1 MRVQEEA
8 QDFTINMSN
17 QRYWTKPI
25 QRYIDE
31 LVEEGETHRG
41 LHFNMRWMGSMVAD
55 VYRLLISGGIFL
67 YPWDSSVPGR
77 PGKLRLLYEVN
88 PISFVIEQAGGVS
101 TTGIARTMEIDA
113 REPAPTVSGDHGLE
127 EGGGARHR
135 LPPGGGR
142 PAGGGRR
149 RRGRR
154 KQARQRRRTAMQLKI
169 MGLILA
175 GGKGTRLHPLTRERA
190 KPAVPF
196 GGKYRI
202 VDFVLSNFIN
212 SGIYSIYVL
221 VQFRSQSLLQ
231 HLHDG
236 WQFGGMLN
244 EQFIIPVP
252 AQMRTPGES
261 WYRGT
266 ADAVRQ
272 NANLIEQSRPDL
284 VALFGADHIYLMD
297 VRQMIEFHVREEGR
311 HSDRGAFRWT
321 RSTPR
326 ISASSRSTTEGRIK
340 AFIEKDPDAPTMPG
354 DPTQVLA
361 SMGNYIFNHRPLLEM
376 VGADA
381 RNETSSHDFG
391 KDILP
396 ALIGQIDMFAYD
408 FQTNRVPGDPVERAP
423 YWRDVGT
430 LDAYYE
436 ASMDMR
442 AIDPPL
448 NLFNR
453 DWPVRTAS
461 FPSPPAKFAFDE
473 DGRRGQA
480 IDSIVSG
487 GCIISGATIR
497 RSVLGRWVYVH
508 SRATVEDSVLFDN
521 VDIGR
526 GARIRNAILEKN
538 ARIPENAVIG
548 YDAEEDAKTYQ
559 VTESGIVVIGGERTP
574 VGLSSLNI

>member
-1 MRVQEEA
+1 
-8 QDFTINMSN
+8 
-17 QRYWTKPI
+17 
-25 QRYIDE
+25 
-31 LVEEGETHRG
+31 
-41 LHFNMRWMGSMVAD
+41 
-55 VYRLLISGGIFL
+55 
-67 YPWDSSVPGR
+67 
-77 PGKLRLLYEVN
+77 
-88 PISFVIEQAGGVS
+88 
-101 TTGIARTMEIDA
+101 
-113 REPAPTVSGDHGLE
+113 
-127 EGGGARHR
+127 
-135 LPPGGGR
+135 
-142 PAGGGRR
+142 
-149 RRGRR
+149 
-154 KQARQRRRTAMQLKI
+154 MQLKI

-175 GGKGTRLHPLTRERA
+175 GGKGSRLQPLTRERA

-202 VDFVLSNFIN
+202 IDFVLSNFIN
-212 SGIYSIYVL
+212 SGIHSIYVL

-231 HLHDG
+231 HLNEG
-236 WQFGGMLN
+236 WTFGGMLN

-252 AQMRTPGES
+252 AQMRTPGET

-266 ADAVRQ
+266 ADAVHQ
-272 NANLIEQSRPDL
+272 NANLIEQSRPDI
-284 VALFGADHIYLMD
+284 VTLFGADHIYLMD
-297 VRQMIEFHVREEGR
+297 VRQMIEAHVRRKAGVSIAALPVDKKYAKDFGVLEVDE
-311 HSDRGAFRWT
+311 D
-321 RSTPR
+321 
-326 ISASSRSTTEGRIK
+326 GRIK

-354 DPTQVLA
+354 DPTKVLA
-361 SMGNYIFNHRPLLEM
+361 SMGNYIFNTDLLLEM

-396 ALIGQIDMFAYD
+396 GLIGQIDMFAYD

-448 NLFNR
+448 NIFNR